1 MRPLLIVKVDAMLC
15 QQTAAEL
22 IKKVKEGVED
32 GALVLGPECEI
43 IAFDSEG
50 RLAYLTE
57 RGAEL

>member
-15 QQTAAEL
+15 PQTAEEL

-43 IAFDSEG
+43 IAFDSSG
-50 RLAYLTE
+50 RLTYPIE
-57 RGAEL
+57 RGR